1 MIRSF
6 RSNDTIGNTLSAGII
21 RKYYAFFQSEVR
33 PRAIL
38 GKTQS
43 GYTWVA
49 GLRGPS
55 QLGGSQETLMPAQ
68 HPR

>member
-38 GKTQS
+38 GKTRAVTLGWPGS
-43 GYTWVA
+43 EGRANWEVA
-49 GLRGPS
+49 KKL
-55 QLGGSQETLMPAQ
+55 
-68 HPR
+68 